1 MTIFAS
7 GGLKDGL
14 DITKCVALGATLGG
28 MAGQFLRAAAV
39 STEDTIQMMRLVQK
53 QIEVTMFAAGAGS
66 LADLKVGKL
75 IEQ

>member
-1 MTIFAS
+1 
-7 GGLKDGL
+7 
-14 DITKCVALGATLGG
+14 